1 MDGSTPYGQST
12 FLNEIHTHFPALL
25 YDTRRFNSVR
35 DVFGYVEQQ
44 MSHRFDVYSNQR
56 QAWSARHASRQRHRH
71 QPQAPQAQQAP
82 QPQIP
87 RGQQPGASIVIPPL
101 RTLDYSLDPLT
112 RLFLATL
119 ISPAPPNFM
128 EPIQI
133 TATPEQIAQGSVLST
148 AAAATDSPCAICQD
162 TIAVGDRTRHLHGC
176 NHIFHQTCIDT
187 WFQRN
192 VHCPVCRHDIRTVV
206 AAPVPVPTA
215 FSQSL
220 ARGLNQT
227 H

>member
-1 MDGSTPYGQST
+1 M
-12 FLNEIHTHFPALL
+12 HFPALL

-44 MSHRFDVYSNQR
+44 MSSRFDVYSNQR
-56 QAWSARHASRQRHRH
+56 QVWMARHANGQRQRQRQRHH
-71 QPQAPQAQQAP
+71 VAQQQAP
-82 QPQIP
+82 
-87 RGQQPGASIVIPPL
+87 RAASIVVPPL
-101 RTLDYSLDPLT
+101 RTVDYSLDPLT

-119 ISPAPPNFM
+119 ISPVPPNFM

-176 NHIFHQTCIDT
+176 NHTFHQTCIDT

-206 AAPVPVPTA
+206 AAPVPAQTA

-220 ARGLNQT
+220 ARGLNQAR
-227 H
+227 